1 MTVFLGYGGVP
12 ISEMNQADPSDVT
25 AGVKYAPGDSLT
37 GTRLPIAPPDPSGA
51 YASPLPPDPRGA
63 ING

>member
-12 ISEMNQADPSDVT
+12 PQAMNQADPADVT
-25 AGVKYAPGDSLT
+25 AGVQYAPGDSLT
-37 GTRLPIAPPDPSGA
+37 GTRLPIVPPDPVGA
-51 YASPLPPDPRGA
+51 ISAPLPPDPTGA